1 MQINR
6 KQLYIRYRAMRR
18 KLNYTH
24 IRAIKALARIY
35 HVSPI
40 AIAFELSLAKAD
52 NKSESDNDNDSD
64 RVSDVLYAVM
74 TENPFN
80 VY

>member
-6 KQLYIRYRAMRR
+6 KQLYIRYRQIRR
-18 KLNYTH
+18 ELNYTH
-24 IRAIKALARIY
+24 TRAIKALARIY

-40 AIAFELSLAKAD
+40 AMAFELSLAKAD
-52 NKSESDNDNDSD
+52 KSDNDNDSD
-64 RVSDVLYAVM
+64 TASGVLYAVM

-80 VY
+80 IY

>member
-1 MQINR
+1 MQVNR
-6 KQLYIRYRAMRR
+6 KQLYIRYRVIRR

-24 IRAIKALARIY
+24 IRAIKALSRIY
-35 HVSPI
+35 HISPI

-52 NKSESDNDNDSD
+52 NKSDSDSDNAIT
-64 RVSDVLYAVM
+64 SDVVYNVM

>member
-6 KQLYIRYRAMRR
+6 KQLYIRYRQIRR

-24 IRAIKALARIY
+24 TRAIKALARIY

-40 AIAFELSLAKAD
+40 ALAFELSLAKAD
-52 NKSESDNDNDSD
+52 NKSDSD
-64 RVSDVLYAVM
+64 SDTASDVVYSVL

-80 VY
+80 IY

>member
-6 KQLYIRYRAMRR
+6 KQLYVRYRQIRR

-24 IRAIKALARIY
+24 TRAIKALARIY
-35 HVSPI
+35 RMSPI

-52 NKSESDNDNDSD
+52 NKSDSD
-64 RVSDVLYAVM
+64 SDTASDVLYVVM
-74 TENPFN
+74 SENPFN
-80 VY
+80 LY

>member
-1 MQINR
+1 MKLNR
-6 KQLYIRYRAMRR
+6 KQLYVRYRQIRR

-24 IRAIKALARIY
+24 TRAIKALSRVY
-35 HVSPI
+35 NVSPI

-52 NKSESDNDNDSD
+52 KSDNDSTSDSAAA
-64 RVSDVLYAVM
+64 SDVLHVVL

-80 VY
+80 LY

>member
-6 KQLYIRYRAMRR
+6 KQLYVRYRQIRR

-24 IRAIKALARIY
+24 TRTIKALARIY
-35 HVSPI
+35 HMSPI

-52 NKSESDNDNDSD
+52 KSDNDSD
-64 RVSDVLYAVM
+64 TASDVVYNVM

>member
-6 KQLYIRYRAMRR
+6 KQLYVRYRQIR
-18 KLNYTH
+18 KELRYTH
-24 IRAIKALARIY
+24 TKAIKALARVY
-35 HVSPI
+35 RVSPI
-40 AIAFELSLAKAD
+40 AIAFELSLAKTGD
-52 NKSESDNDNDSD
+52 SPSDSD
-64 RVSDVLYAVM
+64 SDSASDVVYNVM

>member
-6 KQLYIRYRAMRR
+6 KQLYVRYRQIRR

-24 IRAIKALARIY
+24 TRAIKALSRIY
-35 HVSPI
+35 HISPI
-40 AIAFELSLAKAD
+40 ALAFELSLAKAD
-52 NKSESDNDNDSD
+52 NKSDSANDND
-64 RVSDVLYAVM
+64 RASDVVYNVL

>member
-6 KQLYIRYRAMRR
+6 EQLYIRYRVIRR

-24 IRAIKALARIY
+24 TRAIKALARIY

-52 NKSESDNDNDSD
+52 KSDSD
-64 RVSDVLYAVM
+64 SDTASDVVYNVM

-80 VY
+80 LY

>member
-6 KQLYIRYRAMRR
+6 KQLYVRYRAMRR
-18 KLNYTH
+18 KLSYTH
-24 IRAIKALARIY
+24 TRAIKALARIY
-35 HVSPI
+35 RMSPI

-52 NKSESDNDNDSD
+52 NKSDSDSDNDNAIT
-64 RVSDVLYAVM
+64 SDVLYTVM
-74 TENPFN
+74 SENQFN

>member
-1 MQINR
+1 MKLNR
-6 KQLYIRYRAMRR
+6 KQLYVRYRQIRR
-18 KLNYTH
+18 KLSYSHTSTV
-24 IRAIKALARIY
+24 KALARVY

-52 NKSESDNDNDSD
+52 KSESDNDNDTA
-64 RVSDVLYAVM
+64 SDVLYSVL

>member
-24 IRAIKALARIY
+24 TRAIKALARIY
-35 HVSPI
+35 HISPI

-52 NKSESDNDNDSD
+52 NKSESDNDSD

>member
-6 KQLYIRYRAMRR
+6 KQLYVRYRAMRR
-18 KLNYTH
+18 KMSYTH
-24 IRAIKALARIY
+24 TRAIKALARIY
-35 HVSPI
+35 HISPI

-52 NKSESDNDNDSD
+52 KNDSD
-64 RVSDVLYAVM
+64 SDTASDVVYNVL

-80 VY
+80 LY

>member
-1 MQINR
+1 MKLNR
-6 KQLYIRYRAMRR
+6 KQLYVRYRQIRR

-24 IRAIKALARIY
+24 TRAIKALARIY

-40 AIAFELSLAKAD
+40 AIAFELSLAKSGD
-52 NKSESDNDNDSD
+52 NTSDSD
-64 RVSDVLYAVM
+64 SATASDVVFTVL

>member
-6 KQLYIRYRAMRR
+6 KQLYIRYRAIRR

-24 IRAIKALARIY
+24 TRAIKALARIY

-40 AIAFELSLAKAD
+40 VIAFELSLAKAA
-52 NKSESDNDNDSD
+52 KSDSD
-64 RVSDVLYAVM
+64 SDSDSATASDVVFNVL

>member
-6 KQLYIRYRAMRR
+6 KQLYIRYRQIRW

-24 IRAIKALARIY
+24 TRAIKALARIY
-35 HVSPI
+35 HISPI

-52 NKSESDNDNDSD
+52 KNDSD
-64 RVSDVLYAVM
+64 SDNARASDVLYAVM

-80 VY
+80 LY

>member
-6 KQLYIRYRAMRR
+6 KQLYVRYRQIRR

-24 IRAIKALARIY
+24 TRAIKALARIY
-35 HVSPI
+35 RISPI

-52 NKSESDNDNDSD
+52 KSDNDSDNDNAIT
-64 RVSDVLYAVM
+64 SDVLYTVM
-74 TENPFN
+74 SENQFN

>member
-1 MQINR
+1 MQINS
-6 KQLYIRYRAMRR
+6 KQLYVRYRAMRR
-18 KLNYTH
+18 KMSYTH
-24 IRAIKALARIY
+24 TRAIKALARIY

-52 NKSESDNDNDSD
+52 KSDSDNDI
-64 RVSDVLYAVM
+64 VSDVVYNVL